1 MATAR
6 VDRSKKPYSRPP
18 NRPRR
23 SDGDWLH
30 DKAPGAAQARQNAPT
45 APSTGTVAPN
55 TKLLVS
61 NLHYEV
67 TPKDLTQVFG
77 IMGTLVR
84 EPLIRYDRSG
94 RSTGVAIISYETAAE
109 AKQALAHYNGKLC
122 KGQPMTIEFDSGP
135 PPRARR
141 ASAPSLINRIQKPNL
156 LDRLGGDDSQAQ
168 NSRAS
173 TNGTGPIRTKARGER
188 KPAPREKK
196 AKQQPKS
203 AEELDMELDAFMK
216 DDTAPSAASNG
227 AAVATTEDV
236 EMK

>member
-1 MATAR
+1 MATPR
-6 VDRSKKPYSRPP
+6 VDRSKKPYSRSA

-30 DKAPGAAQARQNAPT
+30 DKAPGVAPARQSAPT
-45 APSTGTVAPN
+45 ASTAADASPN

-77 IMGTLVR
+77 IIGTLVR

-94 RSTGVAIISYETAAE
+94 RSTGIAIISYETAAE
-109 AKQALAHYNGKLC
+109 AKQALAQYNGKLC
-122 KGQPMTIEFDSGP
+122 KGQPMSIEFDSGP

-156 LDRLGGDDSQAQ
+156 LDRLGGSDSQAQ
-168 NSRAS
+168 DTRVS
-173 TNGTGPIRTKARGER
+173 TNGTGPIRTKRGDRDR

-196 AKQQPKS
+196 AKAQPKS
-203 AEELDMELDAFMK
+203 AEQLDMELDAFMQ
-216 DDTAPSAASNG
+216 DETPSNAAPA
-227 AAVATTEDV
+227 TEDV
-236 EMK
+236 EMKV